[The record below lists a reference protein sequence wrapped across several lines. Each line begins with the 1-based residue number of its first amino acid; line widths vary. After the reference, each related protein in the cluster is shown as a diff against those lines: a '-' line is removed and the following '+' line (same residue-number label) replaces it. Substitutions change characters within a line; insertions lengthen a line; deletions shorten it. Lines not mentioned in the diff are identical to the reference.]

1 MRELSRL
8 WDEAREIDLP
18 RRAAWLDCV
27 QVSCPPLRAALKEML
42 KPALEGGCAPEE
54 ASPDPRGAPFAG
66 LERLHAD
73 LRDLAEEGDT
83 DSRVGPYHLV
93 RELGS
98 GGMATVW
105 LAERADG
112 LMQRR
117 VAMKLPHAWLGAR
130 FIERFS
136 QERQILA
143 SLTHPNIARLYDAG
157 LTTRG
162 RPYLVLEYVDGQSL
176 TDYADR
182 SKLSVRERLTL
193 FLQVLDAVQFAHD
206 HHVVHRD
213 LKPSNVLVSSDGTA
227 HLLDFGIAKL
237 LVEGEE
243 DIVATQLADGALT
256 PAYAAPEQLD
266 GLPAGPLAD
275 VYALGVLLF
284 KLLTGHLPYAADLPT
299 RAAIKAALLTGA
311 IPLPSEVAPHDAKRL
326 RGGLDAIVMT
336 AMRREPQRRFVS
348 ARAFAD
354 DLRRYLSGERVLS
367 RPDSLGYIIGT
378 FVRRYRIAVATTAL
392 VVTSLGVGLAVAWR
406 SAQEARQ
413 QQLIAQEQEKLAKEN
428 ARAASE
434 IQKFLVDLFNN
445 NALEFERSRKSG
457 DLTARELLDL
467 GAARIDKSL
476 KDAPESRVLLLGVIG
491 DLYSQMNLQDKAEK
505 MLRERVAA
513 ARTLKASSGRLLVD
527 CLLDYGLA
535 LLNGEGT
542 TSPRE
547 TLEEA
552 RSVLARITPAKPGDD
567 ELRGRLELE
576 YAYLLSQTDPPAA
589 ERHTELAVALL
600 KPLGHSDS
608 YEVALSF
615 LAGHQLDNMRFAR
628 ATDTLNEALRA
639 SDPAGMQR
647 VQILSQLCQVHVA
660 IGEAETGIPFC
671 RQAYDVM
678 RRQLGDANGGTS
690 AFARILADALIDAGQ
705 AEQAREFMRGLLPA
719 LHDLPAGVTKRN
731 VGSVYEMLASAEIH
745 LGRPVAARHW
755 LRELEN
761 LHLDTGKSEG
771 GAIVILPEASEA
783 LAALTQGRFDAALAI
798 ANKGIA
804 IAMMR
809 NFSKEQATQ
818 EMRATVVRAQIGLG
832 NLMAAESAMQDLAD
846 AERWPIDEPAHPMS
860 FLELDPLL
868 LRAQLALARGAVQ
881 EAQSFAMELRRRIDS
896 QSKPGAFARWSQP
909 LEIVLG
915 RIALATGKADSA
927 AAHFEQAAKL
937 APPPAEDS
945 LMTAEAWAWQARVRL
960 VRGDVGGAHNL
971 VSHANEIAKRQVA
984 ALFVVEQLH

>member
-1 MRELSRL
+1 MGELSRL
-8 WDEAREIDLP
+8 WDEAREIDP
-18 RRAAWLDCV
+18 SKRAAWLDGV
-27 QVSCPPLRAALKEML
+27 QVSSPPLLAALREML
-42 KPALEGGCAPEE
+42 GPLLAGDLAPEVN
-54 ASPDPRGAPFAG
+54 PDPHGAPFAG
-66 LERLHAD
+66 FDRLHAD
-73 LRDLAEEGDT
+73 LRDVAEEGDS
-83 DSRVGPYHLV
+83 DSRVGPYRLV

-117 VAMKLPHAWLGAR
+117 VAVKWPHAWLGAR
-130 FIERFS
+130 FLERFH

-157 LTTRG
+157 LTARS
-162 RPYLVLEYVDGQSL
+162 RPYLVLEYVDGESL

-182 SKLSVRERLTL
+182 RNLSIRDRLSL
-193 FLQVLDAVQFAHD
+193 FLQVLDAVQFAHE

-266 GLPAGPLAD
+266 GSPAGPLAD

-284 KLLTGHLPYAADLPT
+284 KLLTGQLPYSTDLPT
-299 RAAIKAALLTGA
+299 RAAVKAALLTGA
-311 IPLPSEVAPHDAKRL
+311 IPLPSEVAPHDAKGL
-326 RGGLDAIVMT
+326 RGDLDTIVMT

-348 ARAFAD
+348 ARAFAN
-354 DLRRYLSGERVLS
+354 DLRRYLAGERVLS
-367 RPDSLGYIIGT
+367 RPDSLGYTIGT

-392 VVTSLGVGLAVAWR
+392 VVTSLGAGLAVAWR

-413 QQLIAQEQEKLAKEN
+413 QQLIAQAQEKLAKEN
-428 ARAASE
+428 ARTASE
-434 IQKFLVDLFNN
+434 IQEFLVNLFNDN
-445 NALEFERSRKSG
+445 GLEFEHPRKSA
-457 DLTARELLDL
+457 DLTARELLDI

-476 KDAPESRVLLLGVIG
+476 KDAPESRVLLMGVIG
-491 DLYSQMNLQDKAEK
+491 NLYGQMNLQEKAEK

-513 ARTLKASSGRLLVD
+513 ARTLKAPHNRILVD
-527 CLLDYGLA
+527 CLLDYGFA
-535 LLNGEGT
+535 LLSAEGT

-552 RSVLARITPAKPGDD
+552 RALLARIAPAKPEDN

-576 YAYLLSQTDPPAA
+576 YAYMLSQTDRPAA
-589 ERHTELAVALL
+589 LRHTELAAALL
-600 KPLGHSDS
+600 KPLAHSDN

-615 LAGHQLDNMRFAR
+615 LADDQIDNMRFAR
-628 ATDTLNEALRA
+628 AIDTLNEALRVSDSA
-639 SDPAGMQR
+639 SMQR
-647 VQILSQLCQVHVA
+647 VQILSQLCRVHVA
-660 IGEAETGIPFC
+660 IGEAETGIPLC

-678 RRQLGDANGGTS
+678 RRQLGDSNGGAS
-690 AFARILADALIDAGQ
+690 AFARVLADALIDAGQ
-705 AEQAREFMRGLLPA
+705 AVQAREVMQGLLPA

-731 VGSVYEMLASAEIH
+731 LGSVYEMLASAEIH
-745 LGRPVAARHW
+745 MGRPVAAKHW
-755 LRELEN
+755 LQELES
-761 LHLDTGKSEG
+761 LHLDTGKADG
-771 GAIVILPEASEA
+771 GGIVILPEASEA
-783 LAALTQGRFDAALAI
+783 LVALTQGRFDAALAV

-804 IAMMR
+804 IAMAQG
-809 NFSKEQATQ
+809 FSKAQTTQ

-832 NLMAAESAMQDLAD
+832 NLTAAESAMQDLAN

-860 FLELDPLL
+860 LLDLDPLL

-881 EAQSFAMELRRRIDS
+881 EAQSVAMELRRRIGS
-896 QSKPGAFARWSQP
+896 QSRPGAFARWSQP

-915 RIALATGKADSA
+915 RIALATGKADAA

-937 APPPAEDS
+937 APLPAEDS
-945 LMTAEAWAWQARVRL
+945 LIAAEAWAWQGRVRL
-960 VRGDVGGAHNL
+960 VRGDVDGARHL
-971 VSHANEIAKRQVA
+971 AARANEVA
-984 ALFVVEQLH
+984 RHQMAPRFIVEKLH